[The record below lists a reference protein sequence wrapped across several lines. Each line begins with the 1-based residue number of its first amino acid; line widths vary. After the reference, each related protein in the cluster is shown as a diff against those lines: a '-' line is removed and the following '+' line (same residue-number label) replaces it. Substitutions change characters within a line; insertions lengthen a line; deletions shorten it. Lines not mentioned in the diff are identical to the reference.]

1 MKGIDKQHIPEGT
14 DDVFSIFTDV
24 AGSVD
29 LSEKR
34 STEYWP
40 SSSGSDPHDIAFELE
55 GDGVD
60 PSAAAAEEVAE
71 EVADEYWSVSDLP
84 SKFLQSAMAQL
95 ALARNKSEPELRYL
109 GRLRQILKRMTLDEF
124 ELLVGD
130 VDPKWVPKGSLWRE
144 FGHFQFQAGILI
156 GKRETAS
163 EILDRLKLEQG
174 LNHKE
179 PLVGV
184 PQSIHDILAGILK
197 DKPALD
203 TSSST
208 SSTDV
213 YTGEQTIEDAVK
225 NPKVTDE
232 EETREKSPR
241 ASSYGRTKAKDHL
254 KPQKTIAFSVLRS
267 GSHAKAVRTPPMRT
281 WDYEIPYSFQKSE
294 DSDQQRSDTSVLED
308 DEDMKMAS
316 MLSRMF

>member
-1 MKGIDKQHIPEGT
+1 MEMKGIDKQHIPEDI
-14 DDVFSIFTDV
+14 DDVLSIFTDV

-40 SSSGSDPHDIAFELE
+40 SSSGFNPHDVAFELE

-60 PSAAAAEEVAE
+60 PSAAAADEAI
-71 EVADEYWSVSDLP
+71 DEYWSVSDLP

-95 ALARNKSEPELRYL
+95 ALARNEAEPELRYL
-109 GRLRQILKRMTLDEF
+109 GRLRMILKRMTLDEF
-124 ELLVGD
+124 ELLVED
-130 VDPKWVPKGSLWRE
+130 IDPKWVPKGSLWRG

-163 EILDRLKLEQG
+163 EILDWLKLEQG

-184 PQSIHDILAGILK
+184 SQSIHDILAGILK

-208 SSTDV
+208 SSTEV
-213 YTGEQTIEDAVK
+213 YTGEQTIEDAGK
-225 NPKVTDE
+225 DPKVTDE
-232 EETREKSPR
+232 EETREKTPR
-241 ASSYGRTKAKDHL
+241 ASSYGRTKARDHL
-254 KPQKTIAFSVLRS
+254 KSQKTIAFSVLRS

-294 DSDQQRSDTSVLED
+294 DLDQQRSDTSVMED